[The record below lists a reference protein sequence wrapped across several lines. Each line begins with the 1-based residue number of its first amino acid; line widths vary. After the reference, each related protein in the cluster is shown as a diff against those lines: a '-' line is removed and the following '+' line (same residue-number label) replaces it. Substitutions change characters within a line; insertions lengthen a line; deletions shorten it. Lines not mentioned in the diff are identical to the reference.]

1 MIYIRKYLEFQ
12 ILIDINLYARLLHLQ
27 AMVFMQHFPRNSY
40 FVTVYTLT
48 ILNLEVSFETS

>member
-1 MIYIRKYLEFQ
+1 MGYIRKYLEFQ
-12 ILIDINLYARLLHLQ
+12 ILIDINLYSRLHLQ
-27 AMVFMQHFPRNSY
+27 AMIFMQRFTRNSY